1 MWLFKIPA
9 ETTLI
14 NAFSEIF
21 RILFYLSEFNSV
33 GFSVCRLTALQAS
46 VTVRK
51 FGVITKYTEICIAGN
66 PLNYF
71 FESNLEGDTH
81 QFTTAPLH
89 NEAMATIIADEPW

>member
-51 FGVITKYTEICIAGN
+51 FGVITKYTELSIDGN
-66 PLNYF
+66 PLNF
-71 FESNLEGDTH
+71 DFEPHVEGHTH
-81 QFTTAPLH
+81 QVTAAPLH
-89 NEAMATIIADEPW
+89 NEAIAGESR